1 MTVRTSFT
9 KLGDVLDQVENYVPV
24 LVLSGLIVSGIC
36 WLFNLPEVASKLLLW
51 VTFIGAIPFFLQMIL
66 SFLSG
71 HFGVDLIAAVGI
83 FASLLI
89 GEQLAGAVILLM
101 LSGGESL
108 ENFALKRARKDLTL
122 LIERAPKIVHVKEG
136 TELKDYTVDE
146 VDVGQVFVVK
156 PGEVV
161 PLDGQVI
168 AGNSM
173 VDESS
178 LTGESIPVTK
188 GVHSTLLSGSINTD
202 KVLEVRATHR
212 SKDSK
217 YQQIIQLVKD
227 AENHKAK
234 FVRLADRYSVFFT
247 VVAFTLAGVAWLI
260 SGSPV
265 RALAV
270 LVVATPCPLILA
282 TPIAFASG
290 ISQAAKRGIIVK
302 SGEAIE
308 QLAKAKSFLFDKTGT
323 LTLGEPQ
330 VVKAE
335 SYSEKYRP
343 KEIIALAASLDQLSA
358 HVLARSLKSHAD
370 EKKITLEYP
379 DDFQEDVGNGVM
391 GKIGT
396 ETLFVGKLAYLKS
409 KKIPIPEQ
417 YQRTH
422 QLARA
427 SGKLVIY
434 VADKKQIIGSIFFQ
448 DVVRTNIK
456 KVFATLRQHAV
467 RVIMV
472 TGDKAEVAHRIAHE
486 ANISEVFADCLPEK
500 KVEVVGKVQSTD
512 RPVVMVGDGVNDA
525 PALARADVGI
535 TMGGHGSTA
544 ASEAG
549 DITIMVDNIERIQ
562 EMYLLAQR
570 VLYIAVQCVM
580 IGIGLSIVLMIIAAL
595 GFIKPVVGAMLQEVI
610 DVIVILNALRV
621 IVRPVNYS
629 QD

>member
-1 MTVRTSFT
+1 MKEFFGSMLAMWAYDKLVGTVES
-9 KLGDVLDQVENYVPV
+9 
-24 LVLSGLIVSGIC
+24 
-36 WLFNLPEVASKLLLW
+36 
-51 VTFIGAIPFFLQMIL
+51 
-66 SFLSG
+66 
-71 HFGVDLIAAVGI
+71 AA
-83 FASLLI
+83 
-89 GEQLAGAVILLM
+89 
-101 LSGGESL
+101 
-108 ENFALKRARKDLTL
+108 R
-122 LIERAPKIVHVKEG
+122 
-136 TELKDYTVDE
+136 
-146 VDVGQVFVVK
+146 
-156 PGEVV
+156 
-161 PLDGQVI
+161 
-168 AGNSM
+168 
-173 VDESS
+173 
-178 LTGESIPVTK
+178 ESIALQE
-188 GVHSTLLSGSINTD
+188 STNRLSINARGAGEEFVDPT
-202 KVLEVRATHR
+202 VLRKEFEQA
-212 SKDSK
+212 
-217 YQQIIQLVKD
+217 
-227 AENHKAK
+227 A
-234 FVRLADRYSVFFT
+234 
-247 VVAFTLAGVAWLI
+247 
-260 SGSPV
+260 
-265 RALAV
+265 
-270 LVVATPCPLILA
+270 VATPCPLILA

-500 KVEVVGKVQSTD
+500 KVEVVGKV
-512 RPVVMVGDGVNDA
+512 R
-525 PALARADVGI
+525 
-535 TMGGHGSTA
+535 
-544 ASEAG
+544 
-549 DITIMVDNIERIQ
+549 
-562 EMYLLAQR
+562 EMNMFA
-570 VLYIAVQCVM
+570 
-580 IGIGLSIVLMIIAAL
+580 
-595 GFIKPVVGAMLQEVI
+595 K
-610 DVIVILNALRV
+610 
-621 IVRPVNYS
+621 
-629 QD
+629 